1 MYVCYINI
9 GLIPLR
15 RYGDTGK
22 ALINKWYTLYIIYV
36 YAEFVMTI
44 RASCQVRDAF
54 LRRAL
59 WISLRLR
66 LWMRRR

>member
-22 ALINKWYTLYIIYV
+22 ALINNGYTLYIIYV
-36 YAEFVMTI
+36 YAEFVLTI
-44 RASCQVRDAF
+44 PASGRVRDAF
-54 LRRAL
+54 HELRRL
-59 WISLRLR
+59 YG
-66 LWMRRR
+66 